1 MEQQLQ
7 LPSIF
12 VFICCLLFLLDWMK
26 KGFTKY
32 KGRNPKPLPGPWN
45 LPFIGSM
52 HHMVGQLPF
61 RALRELTRKHGPLM
75 LVRIGQVDYAV
86 ASSREAAEEIL
97 KKQDITFASRPQLV
111 AAQVIVYG
119 ATDIGWTPYG
129 PYWKQLRRIC
139 FMELLG
145 TKRIRSFSS
154 IRTEETLDLMRDIS
168 RSETEHI
175 DLSEKLFG
183 LANAIVCRAAFGK
196 RWDRRER
203 FVTIIK
209 ETFDLLGGLC
219 LADTFPSLNFLDIL
233 TGSMSKM
240 QRVRRQMDDILG
252 EVIKEHEVKA
262 ATSNSER
269 VDEVDLVDVLLRLK
283 DDPKLEIPTTTD
295 NVKAVILD
303 MFIAGTETSSTVV
316 EWAMSELIRNP
327 SIMERAQEEVRE
339 AMKGKNRV
347 EDSDTSELKYMK
359 LIIKETMRLHPP
371 APLLQRRCRET
382 CEVMGY
388 EIEAGTCVFVNAWA
402 IGRDPRHWDDAETFK
417 PERFQ
422 GSSIGFNGLDL
433 EYLPFGAGR
442 RICPGIGFGLA
453 VVELALAS
461 LLLHFDWKLPDG
473 MKPEELDMRE
483 TRGLVASRKTELKLM
498 ATTRIP
504 LPATI

>member
-1 MEQQLQ
+1 
-7 LPSIF
+7 
-12 VFICCLLFLLDWMK
+12 MK

-75 LVRIGQVDYAV
+75 LVRIGQVAYAV

-129 PYWKQLRRIC
+129 
-139 FMELLG
+139 
-145 TKRIRSFSS
+145 
-154 IRTEETLDLMRDIS
+154 
-168 RSETEHI
+168 
-175 DLSEKLFG
+175 

-196 RWDRRER
+196 RCDRRER

-209 ETFDLLGGLC
+209 ETFELLGGLC

-262 ATSNSER
+262 ATSTSER

-283 DDPKLEIPTTTD
+283 DDPKLEIPITTD

-371 APLLQRRCRET
+371 APLLQRRCGET

-402 IGRDPRHWDDAETFK
+402 IGRDPRHSDDAETFK

-442 RICPGIGFGLA
+442 RICPGIGFGLT

-461 LLLHFDWKLPDG
+461 LLLLTLRLEAARWD
-473 MKPEELDMRE
+473 E
-483 TRGLVASRKTELKLM
+483 TRG
-498 ATTRIP
+498 TRH
-504 LPATI
+504 A

>member
-1 MEQQLQ
+1 
-7 LPSIF
+7 
-12 VFICCLLFLLDWMK
+12 
-26 KGFTKY
+26 
-32 KGRNPKPLPGPWN
+32 
-45 LPFIGSM
+45 
-52 HHMVGQLPF
+52 
-61 RALRELTRKHGPLM
+61 
-75 LVRIGQVDYAV
+75 
-86 ASSREAAEEIL
+86 
-97 KKQDITFASRPQLV
+97 
-111 AAQVIVYG
+111 
-119 ATDIGWTPYG
+119 
-129 PYWKQLRRIC
+129 
-139 FMELLG
+139 
-145 TKRIRSFSS
+145 
-154 IRTEETLDLMRDIS
+154 
-168 RSETEHI
+168 
-175 DLSEKLFG
+175 
-183 LANAIVCRAAFGK
+183 
-196 RWDRRER
+196 
-203 FVTIIK
+203 
-209 ETFDLLGGLC
+209 
-219 LADTFPSLNFLDIL
+219 
-233 TGSMSKM
+233 
-240 QRVRRQMDDILG
+240 
-252 EVIKEHEVKA
+252 
-262 ATSNSER
+262 
-269 VDEVDLVDVLLRLK
+269 
-283 DDPKLEIPTTTD
+283 
-295 NVKAVILD
+295 

-433 EYLPFGAGR
+433 ECLPFGAGR

-504 LPATI
+504 PPATI